1 LKTILTLAAMR
12 IRITLRNKAFLFFSL
27 VMPMAFFFL
36 YCSVLAKGEVPKVQ
50 YLLGP
55 VIAMSVMGTFW
66 GLSAQIVT
74 WREQGILRRFRLAPI
89 PASSM
94 IGSSILANLLLIL
107 PTVILELGLARFAY
121 HLKDF
126 GNLGGIIFMSLI
138 GIGAFAS
145 LGLIVASV
153 TNTMQETQV
162 INQLLWFALI
172 FLSGA
177 TVPLPVLPHTAQR
190 VSLFLPATYLV
201 NALQQAMVHHA
212 SLFSLRANIGSLVAW
227 AALAFTISSLLFRWE
242 PEAKLPRNAKLWA
255 ASTILP
261 FLLLGVWENY
271 NGKLLKDAA
280 AMLEERPA
288 EKAPPANPAPG
299 ETNPQ

>member
-36 YCSVLAKGEVPKVQ
+36 YCGVLAKGDIPKIR

-74 WREQGILRRFRLAPI
+74 WREQGILRRFQLAPI

-94 IGSSILANLLLIL
+94 IGSSVLANMLLIL
-107 PTVILELGLARFAY
+107 PTVVLELALARFVY

-177 TVPLPVLPHTAQR
+177 TVPLPVLPHAAQR
-190 VSLFLPATYLV
+190 AALFLPATYLV
-201 NALQQAMVHHA
+201 NALQEAMVHKA
-212 SLFSLRANIGSLVAW
+212 SLFSLGANIGSLLAW
-227 AALAFTISSLLFRWE
+227 GILAFTISSLLFRWE

-261 FLLLGVWENY
+261 FVLLGVWENY

-280 AMLEERPA
+280 AMLEERPV
-288 EKAPPANPAPG
+288 EKAPAAKPAPV
-299 ETNPQ
+299 ESYP

>member
-1 LKTILTLAAMR
+1 LKTI
-12 IRITLRNKAFLFFSL
+12 
-27 VMPMAFFFL
+27 
-36 YCSVLAKGEVPKVQ
+36 AKVR

-94 IGSSILANLLLIL
+94 IGSSVLANMLLIL
-107 PTVILELGLARFAY
+107 PTVILELALARFIY

-153 TNTMQETQV
+153 TNTMQETQI

-177 TVPLPVLPHTAQR
+177 TVPLPVLPHAAQR
-190 VSLFLPATYLV
+190 AALFLPATYLV
-201 NALQQAMVHHA
+201 NALQEAMVHKA
-212 SLFSLRANIGSLVAW
+212 SLFSLGANIGSLLAW
-227 AALAFTISSLLFRWE
+227 GILAFTISSLLFRWE

-280 AMLEERPA
+280 AMLEERPI
-288 EKAPPANPAPG
+288 EKAPAEKPATV
-299 ETNPQ
+299 ETNP

>member
-1 LKTILTLAAMR
+1 MKTILTLAAMR

-36 YCSVLAKGEVPKVQ
+36 YCGVLAKGEIPKIR

-94 IGSSILANLLLIL
+94 IGSSVLANMLLIL
-107 PTVILELGLARFAY
+107 PTVILELGLARFVY

-126 GNLGGIIFMSLI
+126 GNLGAIIFMSLI

-153 TNTMQETQV
+153 TNTMQETQI

-177 TVPLPVLPHTAQR
+177 TVPIPILPHAAQR
-190 VSLFLPATYLV
+190 VALFLPATYLV
-201 NALQQAMVHHA
+201 VGLQQAMVHHA
-212 SLFSLRANIGSLVAW
+212 SLLSLRANIGSLVAW

-261 FLLLGVWENY
+261 FVLLGVWENY

-280 AMLEERPA
+280 AMLEERPV
-288 EKAPPANPAPG
+288 EKAPAGEAPA
-299 ETNPQ
+299 ETKP

>member
-1 LKTILTLAAMR
+1 MKTILTLAAMR

-36 YCSVLAKGEVPKVQ
+36 YCGVLAKGEIPKIR

-74 WREQGILRRFRLAPI
+74 WREQGILRRFQLAPI

-94 IGSSILANLLLIL
+94 IGSSILANMLLIL
-107 PTVILELGLARFAY
+107 PTVVLELALARFVY

-177 TVPLPVLPHTAQR
+177 TVPLPVLPHAAQR
-190 VSLFLPATYLV
+190 VALFLPATYLV
-201 NALQQAMVHHA
+201 NALQQTMVHHA
-212 SLFSLRANIGSLVAW
+212 SLISLRANIGSLLAW
-227 AALAFTISSLLFRWE
+227 AVLAFTISSLLFRWE

-280 AMLEERPA
+280 AMLEERPV
-288 EKAPPANPAPG
+288 EKAPVGASPAQ
-299 ETNPQ
+299 TNP

>member
-1 LKTILTLAAMR
+1 
-12 IRITLRNKAFLFFSL
+12 
-27 VMPMAFFFL
+27 
-36 YCSVLAKGEVPKVQ
+36 
-50 YLLGP
+50 
-55 VIAMSVMGTFW
+55 MSVMGTFW

-94 IGSSILANLLLIL
+94 IGSSVLANMLLIL
-107 PTVILELGLARFAY
+107 PTVVLELALARFVY

-126 GNLGGIIFMSLI
+126 GNLGGIIVMSLI

-153 TNTMQETQV
+153 TNTMQETQI

-177 TVPLPVLPHTAQR
+177 TVPIPVLPKAAQH
-190 VSLFLPATYLV
+190 VALFLPATYLV
-201 NALQQAMVHHA
+201 NGLQQAMVHHA
-212 SLFSLRANIGSLVAW
+212 SLLSLRANIGSLLAW
-227 AALAFTISSLLFRWE
+227 AILAFTISSLLFRWE

-255 ASTILP
+255 ASTVLP
-261 FLLLGVWENY
+261 FVLLGVWENY
-271 NGKLLKDAA
+271 NGQLLKDAA
-280 AMLEERPA
+280 AMLEERPV
-288 EKAPPANPAPG
+288 EKAPAAGTAAPADANP
-299 ETNPQ
+299 

>member
-1 LKTILTLAAMR
+1 MR

-36 YCSVLAKGEVPKVQ
+36 YCGVLAKGEIPKIR

-74 WREQGILRRFRLAPI
+74 WREQGILRRFQLAPI

-94 IGSSILANLLLIL
+94 IGSSILANMLLIL
-107 PTVILELGLARFAY
+107 PTVVLELALARFVY

-177 TVPLPVLPHTAQR
+177 TVRLPVLPLAARR
-190 VSLFLPATYLV
+190 VALFLPATFLV
-201 NALQQAMVHHA
+201 NALQQTMVHHA
-212 SLFSLRANIGSLVAW
+212 WLISLQGVHQISCGKKQRDALRRV
-227 AALAFTISSLLFRWE
+227 RQH
-242 PEAKLPRNAKLWA
+242 
-255 ASTILP
+255 
-261 FLLLGVWENY
+261 
-271 NGKLLKDAA
+271 GKRHCCA
-280 AMLEERPA
+280 
-288 EKAPPANPAPG
+288 
-299 ETNPQ
+299 

>member
-36 YCSVLAKGEVPKVQ
+36 YCGVLAKGEIPKIR

-74 WREQGILRRFRLAPI
+74 WREQGILRRFQLAPI

-94 IGSSILANLLLIL
+94 IGSSILANMLLIL
-107 PTVILELGLARFAY
+107 PTVVLELALARFVY

-177 TVPLPVLPHTAQR
+177 TVPLPVLPQAAQR
-190 VSLFLPATYLV
+190 VALFLPATYLV
-201 NALQQAMVHHA
+201 NALQQTMVHHA
-212 SLFSLRANIGSLVAW
+212 SLISLRANIGSLLAW
-227 AALAFTISSLLFRWE
+227 AVLAFTISSLLFRWE

-261 FLLLGVWENY
+261 FVLLGVWENY

-280 AMLEERPA
+280 AMLEERPV
-288 EKAPPANPAPG
+288 EKGPAGASPA
-299 ETNPQ
+299 ETNP

>member
-1 LKTILTLAAMR
+1 MKTILTLAAMR

-36 YCSVLAKGEVPKVQ
+36 YCGVLAKGEIPKIR

-89 PASSM
+89 PAASM
-94 IGSSILANLLLIL
+94 IGSSVLANMLLIL
-107 PTVILELGLARFAY
+107 PTVILELALARFVY

-126 GNLGGIIFMSLI
+126 GNLGGIIVMSLI

-153 TNTMQETQV
+153 TNTMQETQI
-162 INQLLWFALI
+162 INQVLWLALL

-177 TVPLPVLPHTAQR
+177 TVPLPVLPYAAQR
-190 VSLFLPATYLV
+190 VALFLPATYLV
-201 NALQQAMVHHA
+201 NALQQAMMHHA
-212 SLFSLRANIGSLVAW
+212 SLLSLRANIGSLVAW

-261 FLLLGVWENY
+261 FFLLGVWENY

-280 AMLEERPA
+280 AMLEERPV
-288 EKAPPANPAPG
+288 EKPPPAKAAPVK
-299 ETNPQ
+299 TKPQ